1 MLLRF
6 INFRKRR
13 VVDFLL
19 TFKSGRYGQ
28 RKEGG
33 GLASWAATS
42 VSGVEE
48 TTSEAAAA
56 WSMAATLAPLAAT
69 LVTTGDRGMVARPGV
84 RSPHGEL
91 GDTRPTLGIIA
102 AGDGLF
108 CFGASGDTSSS
119 CVTEAE
125 PSPTSS

>member
-1 MLLRF
+1 M
-6 INFRKRR
+6 
-13 VVDFLL
+13 
-19 TFKSGRYGQ
+19 
-28 RKEGG
+28 
-33 GLASWAATS
+33 
-42 VSGVEE
+42 SGVEE
-48 TTSEAAAA
+48 TTSEAAA
-56 WSMAATLAPLAAT
+56 WSVAAT

-91 GDTRPTLGIIA
+91 GDTRPTLA

-125 PSPTSS
+125 PSPPSS